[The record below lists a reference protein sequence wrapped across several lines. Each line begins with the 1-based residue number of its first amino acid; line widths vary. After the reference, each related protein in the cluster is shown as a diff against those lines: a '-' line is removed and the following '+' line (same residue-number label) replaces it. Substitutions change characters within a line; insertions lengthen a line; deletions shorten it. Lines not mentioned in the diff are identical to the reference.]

1 MITLIQCVRSR
12 AELSIQEFREHW
24 QVYGQKARV
33 LAEASGA
40 LGLHMN
46 TTLAVDQNLDIR
58 LNRGTSE
65 AFDGVLK
72 FSWPNAAGL
81 TEMLEHPAAAPL
93 LEDFRAY
100 QERFIDL
107 DRSSFFFASEE
118 ELLGGGP

>member
-12 AELSIQEFREHW
+12 SELSIQEFREHW

-33 LAEASGA
+33 LADASGA
-40 LGLHMN
+40 VGLHMN
-46 TTLAVDQNLDIR
+46 TTLAVDMNLDLR

-72 FSWPNAAGL
+72 FTWPNAAGL
-81 TEMLEHPAAAPL
+81 SELLEHPKAAPL

-118 ELLGGGP
+118 ELLGSGP